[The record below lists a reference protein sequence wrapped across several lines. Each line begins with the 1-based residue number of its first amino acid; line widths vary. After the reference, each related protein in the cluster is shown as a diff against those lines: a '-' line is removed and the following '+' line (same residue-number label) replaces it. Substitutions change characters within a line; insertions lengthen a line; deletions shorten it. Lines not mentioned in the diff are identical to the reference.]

1 PARARPARRQRA
13 RGAMR
18 RLRAAGPGDIPG
30 LVRIINLAYRVAG
43 FFVHGDRTDADEGPG
58 KLGGFPWLAGGGA
71 GTACAWAAGGDGRG
85 YFGPLAIDPAR
96 QGGGRARALIDAVE
110 DACRAAS
117 VRHLDLTVVSVRP
130 ELVPFYERL
139 GFQPSGTA
147 PFPDPEKLKMPCHF
161 IIY

>member
-1 PARARPARRQRA
+1 
-13 RGAMR
+13 MR
-18 RLRAAGPGDIPG
+18 SLRAAGPDDVPE
-30 LVRIINLAYRVAG
+30 LVRIINLAYRVED
-43 FFVHGDRTDADEGPG
+43 FFVHGDRTDAGEVRR
-58 KLGGFPWLAGGGA
+58 KLGGFLVLEEEGGITGCVWLEIA
-71 GTACAWAAGGDGRG
+71 DGRG

-110 DACRAAS
+110 DACRAAG

-139 GFQPSGTA
+139 GFQLSGTA

-161 IIY
+161 ILYSKVLT